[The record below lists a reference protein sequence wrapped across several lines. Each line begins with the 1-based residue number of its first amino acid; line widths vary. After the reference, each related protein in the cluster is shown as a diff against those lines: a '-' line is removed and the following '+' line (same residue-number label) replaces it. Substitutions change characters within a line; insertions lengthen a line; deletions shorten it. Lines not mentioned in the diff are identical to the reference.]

1 MRSLLLAIQR
11 GKSASHVPQHA
22 ILASLAVF
30 FQTDLF
36 DSRSLPYRTMWYH
49 LLADLVLL
57 VHIAFIGFVLFGGL
71 LALKW
76 QPVMWA
82 HLPAVAWGAIVE
94 FSGWICPLTPWENWL
109 LEQAGGHGY
118 RGDFIAY
125 YLLPILY
132 PDALTR
138 ELQVALGLVAVL
150 LNAAVYWWLWHK
162 GVFPRSLDH

>member
-1 MRSLLLAIQR
+1 MPSS
-11 GKSASHVPQHA
+11 KSASHVPEHG
-22 ILASLAVF
+22 ILASLAVL
-30 FQTDLF
+30 FQTDFL

-94 FSGWICPLTPWENWL
+94 FSGWICPLTPLENL
-109 LEQAGGHGY
+109 LREQAGENGY

-125 YLLPILY
+125 FLLPILY

-138 ELQVALGLVAVL
+138 EVQVALGLVVVL

-162 GVFPRSLDH
+162 RIFPRCLDH